1 MKLIMGEKQ
10 KRIRFQAPEQ
20 EKLTVLELKVREIKF
35 TPIHKMIICA
45 ISVIAVSALFSL
57 LFPVMNK
64 AFAAVVAFFTTV
76 G

>member
-1 MKLIMGEKQ
+1 MKLVMNEKQ

-20 EKLTVLELKVREIKF
+20 EKLTVPELKIREIKF
-35 TPIHKMIICA
+35 APVHKMVLFAAC
-45 ISVIAVSALFSL
+45 VITVSAALSL

-64 AFAAVVAFFTTV
+64 AFAAVVAFFATV